1 MSGQQ
6 PTAAQQ
12 EQYLNQVRQQVQQ
25 QVMQDIMTKMT
36 EKCFKLCTSKKG
48 NGLDSSES
56 HCIVNCMDRYM
67 ETMQVVT
74 QSLEAR
80 QHK

>member
-36 EKCFKLCTSKKG
+36 EKCFKV
-48 NGLDSSES
+48 NGEEIFYSS
-56 HCIVNCMDRYM
+56 CMIIRLF
-67 ETMQVVT
+67 QFLIF
-74 QSLEAR
+74 SSFLF
-80 QHK
+80 